1 VPRLVAPVVVAGHM
15 AGSAQPVLSGN
26 VVVLR
31 PWRRSDVDAVV
42 DAFADA
48 TIQRWHAR
56 RFDRDEAAA
65 WIEEWTS
72 RWIAETDASWAIVE
86 PDADE
91 AAGYLGLRGVS
102 LSFGYGHISYWVR
115 PRFRR
120 RGLAT
125 GATAAAAAWSFGD
138 LGLHRLEIRHSV
150 RNPAS
155 CGVAQGGGFGYEG
168 TAVQALLHSDGWHDM
183 HVHARIADRD
193 ASTWRAGRP
202 PTSFPPDDTMASPKE
217 EAS

>member
-1 VPRLVAPVVVAGHM
+1 M
-15 AGSAQPVLSGN
+15 AGSAQPILSENG
-26 VVVLR
+26 VVLR
-31 PWRRSDVDAVV
+31 PWRPSDVDAVV

-48 TIQRWHAR
+48 GIQYWHMR

-72 RWIAETDASWAIVE
+72 RWTAETDASWAITE

-102 LSFGYGHISYWVR
+102 LQSGYGQISYWVR

-125 GATAAAAAWSFGD
+125 AATAAAAAWSLGD
-138 LGLHRLEIRHSV
+138 LGLHRLEIHHSV
-150 RNPAS
+150 RNLAS
-155 CGVAQGGGFGYEG
+155 CGVAQRSGFAHEG
-168 TAVQALLHSDGWHDM
+168 TAVEALLHSDGWHDM
-183 HVHARIADRD
+183 HIHARIADRD
-193 ASTWRAGRP
+193 ASTRRAGRP
-202 PTSFPPDDTMASPKE
+202 PMSFPPDDTMNSPME